1 MSFENF
7 YCTRNHPS
15 TFTELNVPHTASHC
29 TILNRT
35 ATWCTTLQRTATRCT
50 ALQHAAP
57 HCNTLHHAAPRCTTL
72 HHAAPHCN
80 TLHHTA
86 PCCTTLHHAA
96 THCTTLQLP
105 LHLLHTSL
113 LLPPQHTPGKLRD
126 NQDEDA
132 KVEILKSRLT
142 AQCAKHNDYRADF
155 SEILQRRSEETRR
168 RRWKF

>member
-1 MSFENF
+1 LPFENF

-15 TFTELNVPHTASHC
+15 TFTDRATHCITLHHTAPHC
-29 TILNRT
+29 NTLYHT
-35 ATWCTTLQRTATRCT
+35 ATHCNTLHRTATRCT
-50 ALQHAAP
+50 TLQH
-57 HCNTLHHAAPRCTTL
+57 TAPRCT
-72 HHAAPHCN
+72 

-113 LLPPQHTPGKLRD
+113 LLPSQHTPGNPRD
-126 NQDEDA
+126 DQDEEA

-142 AQCAKHNDYRADF
+142 AQCTKHNDYRADF